1 MSELLEMLMA
11 PDNDVYLQLYKK
23 LIKNRILYYNSDV
36 NDSLIDMVAM
46 PILLMNEE
54 EADIPTEKLKPITI
68 WISTNGGDIVPTLY
82 TVNVIRNSRIP
93 IHCKVLSIA
102 ASAGLYLTIACHKR
116 SGSKSSIFL
125 LHKGSLSL
133 GGDTSSVEDT
143 MEFFKGPVDAQFIDL
158 IRERTK
164 ITEEQLKKI
173 RRNETYVLGEEAL
186 ETYGFIDE
194 LY

>member
-23 LIKNRILYYNSDV
+23 LIKSRILYYNSDV
-36 NDSLIDMVAM
+36 NDSLIDMIAT

-68 WISTNGGDIVPTLY
+68 WLNTSGGDIIPTLF
-82 TVNVIRNSRIP
+82 TVNVIRSSRIP
-93 IHCKVLSIA
+93 IHVKTLSIV
-102 ASAGLYLTIACHKR
+102 ASAGLYLTLACHKR
-116 SGSKSSIFL
+116 FGNKSTIFL

>member
-1 MSELLEMLMA
+1 MSELLEMLLA
-11 PDNDVYLQLYKK
+11 PDNDVFLQLYKK
-23 LIKNRILYYNSDV
+23 LLKERILYYNCEV

-54 EADIPTEKLKPITI
+54 EKDIPVEKLKPITI
-68 WISTNGGDIVPTLY
+68 WLSTNGGDIVPTLY

-102 ASAGLYLTIACHKR
+102 ASAGLYLTLACHKR
-116 SGSKSSIFL
+116 FGSKSSIFL

-143 MEFFKGPVDAQFIDL
+143 MEFFKGPVDAQFIEL
-158 IRERTK
+158 IMDRTK
-164 ITEEQLKKI
+164 ITEDMLKKI